1 MKTRIIVAAIG
12 IPLLL
17 VVIFFLPLWICACLA
32 GIIAALAAWEFLQC
46 TEKELPLRIRL
57 SAMVAALAIP
67 VGCAFGSWHPVTVVA
82 IFLLFLCAFS
92 ELIVCLHQGK
102 TMNFTVVSNVMLA
115 GAVFPLML
123 GALVRLGL
131 REESALYILL
141 PFVITFST
149 DSGAYFAGSF
159 LGKHKLT
166 PLLSPNKTIEGSI
179 GGLLAGMLFALLYG
193 LILKACGYE
202 VRLLVLTIFG
212 FLGSVVCQIGD
223 LAFSGVKRQCDVKDY
238 GSLIPGHGGMLD
250 RFDSMIFT
258 APAIELLV
266 MWIPAIAAA
275 AV

>member
-12 IPLLL
+12 IPLLV
-17 VVIFFLPLWICACLA
+17 VVIFFLPLWVFACLA

-46 TEKELPLRIRL
+46 TEKELPLRIRIY
-57 SAMVAALAIP
+57 AMVAALAIP
-67 VGCAFGSWHPVTVVA
+67 VGCAFGTWHPVTVAA
-82 IFLLFLCAFS
+82 IFLLFLCAFC
-92 ELIVCLHQGK
+92 ELIVCLHQSK
-102 TMNFTVVSNVMLA
+102 EMNFTSISNVLLA

-131 REESALYILL
+131 KEESALYILL
-141 PFVITFST
+141 PFVVTFST

-166 PLLSPNKTIEGSI
+166 PLLSPKKTIEGAI

-193 LILKACGYE
+193 LILRACGYE

-212 FLGSVVCQIGD
+212 FLSSVICQIGD
-223 LAFSGVKRQCDVKDY
+223 LAFSGVKRVCGVKDY
-238 GSLIPGHGGMLD
+238 GTLIPGHGGVLD

-266 MWIPAIAAA
+266 MWIPAITAVAA
-275 AV
+275 